1 MGTPFMIVILI
12 AMVGFM
18 WWSTRQQKKQQEKVN
33 DFRQS
38 LQPGMEVA
46 THSGLLATVE
56 SVDLDR
62 DIVIL
67 NSEGSLSKWRIQAIT
82 EPPVIPAYVSDDEVD
97 ENGNPLEQKDVES
110 EVPAAADAEATEA
123 PESQEETK

>member
-1 MGTPFMIVILI
+1 MGTPFMIIILI

-82 EPPVIPAYVSDDEVD
+82 EPPVIPAYVSDDDVD
-97 ENGNPLEQKDVES
+97 ENGNPLEQKDVEAETSSDASAS
-110 EVPAAADAEATEA
+110 EADTN
-123 PESQEETK
+123 EETK